1 MARIGIRALPVS
13 ASLFESGPANFSD
26 FNNVAVLHY
35 EQAPNTNPP
44 EDPSVNIPVSK
55 LPLVET
61 NLHVS
66 RKVSPSDLL
75 IDEVNFF
82 TVQPLTCSPVVR
94 FHFNNSF
101 ALTSSLS
108 FSLEN
113 LYLAALILT
122 LT

>member
-26 FNNVAVLHY
+26 FNNVAIFHY

-75 IDEVNFF
+75 IDEVKF
-82 TVQPLTCSPVVR
+82 
-94 FHFNNSF
+94 
-101 ALTSSLS
+101 SLS
-108 FSLEN
+108 SHL
-113 LYLAALILT
+113 LALPW
-122 LT
+122 

>member
-1 MARIGIRALPVS
+1 
-13 ASLFESGPANFSD
+13 LFELGPANFSD

-66 RKVSPSDLL
+66 RKVSLSDLL
-75 IDEVNFF
+75 IDEVNFL
-82 TVQPLTCSPVVR
+82 TVQPLTPSPVVR
-94 FHFNNSF
+94 FHFNHSF
-101 ALTSSLS
+101 GLTSSS
-108 FSLEN
+108 VVQPGEPVPGGADININ
-113 LYLAALILT
+113 LNVTANVRAVPRS
-122 LT
+122 